1 MKASEES
8 QTKSQTRR
16 TIRVMTATARR
27 GHGEGSVYRDAA
39 NGTWVGAIS
48 LGWRHDGTRI
58 RRKVTGRTKTEVRD
72 KLKKL
77 QAEADAGLKT
87 SASYTLAKTVADW
100 TTEALD
106 GLADKTVRSHVDLL
120 RPVTMLIGNVPLR
133 DLTAQDVRRTLS
145 KLAQTRS
152 TRTMASTHNVLVR
165 AIRHAEANDR
175 VGRNVASL
183 VKPPQGKTGRPSRAM
198 TAAEAAALLAAAKDH
213 PRLGAYVILSLTTG
227 IRTEEA
233 RALRWDHVDLDGDP
247 EARSPVP
254 PSIAVWR
261 SVRLHGDTKTEKSRR
276 TLALPQNAVTA
287 LREHR
292 KWQASSRLAAGP
304 LWQDTGLVFT
314 TSVGT
319 PLDASHVRRDFRA
332 LCKKAG
338 IEGVWAPRE
347 LRHTFVSVMS
357 VSGVAVEEIARLAG
371 HASSRTT
378 ETIYRHELRPVI
390 ATGADVMD
398 KIFISADR
406 EG

>member
-8 QTKSQTRR
+8 QTKSQNRR
-16 TIRVMTATARR
+16 TIRHMTATARR

-48 LGWRHDGTRI
+48 LGWRPDGSRI
-58 RRKVTGRTKTEVRD
+58 RRKVTGRTKTEVRE
-72 KLKKL
+72 KLKQL

-87 SASYTLAKTVADW
+87 SASYTLAKAVDDW
-100 TTEALD
+100 AAEALD

-120 RPVTMLIGNVPLR
+120 RPVTMLIGKVRLR
-133 DLTAQDVRRTLS
+133 DLTAQDVRRTLG

-152 TRTMASTHNVLVR
+152 TRTMASTHNMLVR
-165 AIRHAEANDR
+165 AIRHAEADDH
-175 VGRNVASL
+175 VGRNVASF

-198 TAAEAAALLAAAKDH
+198 TAAEAAALLAAAKGH

-247 EARSPVP
+247 DARPPMP

-276 TLALPQNAVTA
+276 TLALPQNTVAA

-292 KWQASSRLAAGP
+292 KWQAESRLAAGP

-314 TSVGT
+314 TGVGT

-332 LCKKAG
+332 LCKNAG

-390 ATGADVMD
+390 TTGADVMD
-398 KIFISADR
+398 KIFTTAQR

>member
-1 MKASEES
+1 VAKA
-8 QTKSQTRR
+8 
-16 TIRVMTATARR
+16 V
-27 GHGEGSVYRDAA
+27 DDWAA
-39 NGTWVGAIS
+39 
-48 LGWRHDGTRI
+48 
-58 RRKVTGRTKTEVRD
+58 
-72 KLKKL
+72 
-77 QAEADAGLKT
+77 
-87 SASYTLAKTVADW
+87 
-100 TTEALD
+100 EALD

-120 RPVTMLIGNVPLR
+120 RPVTMLIGNVPLGG
-133 DLTAQDVRRTLS
+133 LTAQDVRRTLS
-145 KLAQTRS
+145 NLAQTRS
-152 TRTMASTHNVLVR
+152 TRTIASTHNVLVR

-213 PRLGAYVILSLTTG
+213 HRLGSYVILSLTTG

-261 SVRLHGDTKTEKSRR
+261 SVRLYGDTKTEKSRR

-292 KWQASSRLAAGP
+292 KWQTEARLAAGP

-332 LCKKAG
+332 LCKKAD

-390 ATGADVMD
+390 TTGADVMD
-398 KIFISADR
+398 KIFMQPPSEHAD
-406 EG
+406 EY